1 MIMYQRTANAY
12 NAYYDNSI
20 NTATPQKLTLMLYEG
35 AVKFCRFAEIA
46 IQENNIELRHIN
58 LLKVQSIIKELN
70 LTVNRDAGEISEQLL
85 LLYDFIQS
93 QLIEAN
99 IENNIEKVKIVRELL
114 EEFSKTWAQIV

>member
-1 MIMYQRTANAY
+1 MYQRTANAY